1 MSLQGLRAADKDPTA
16 PPYDSLLVFDYE
28 GNGSTAGSLSSIISS
43 SSDGDQDYDY
53 LKDWGPRFT
62 KLADMYGG
70 TDEWNTRR
78 EEHHSFFPHFRWQL
92 QKCVLKDQYKQ
103 TQHPKAKC

>member
-1 MSLQGLRAADKDPTA
+1 MQGLRAADNDPTA

-28 GNGSTAGSLSSIISS
+28 GNSSTAGSLSSINSS

-53 LKDWGPRFT
+53 LKDWGPRFM

-70 TDEWNTRR
+70 MDEWKTRR
-78 EEHHSFFPHFRWQL
+78 EEFHSFFPYFRWQL
-92 QKCVLKDQYKQ
+92 QKWVLKYQYKQ
-103 TQHPKAKC
+103 TQHPKAECQ